1 MRKGAFVTPVYLSSV
16 WALMISYQL
25 FTQTA
30 VTTVIELIQGA
41 WPPLGTWLFS
51 RLDMIVF
58 IFAFAWVFIL
68 SSVLPTVILGKNRS
82 VLIQFLVVL
91 TLTFVSFIIQD
102 GLVTVFEGATIAQIL
117 NLAQL
122 FTNPVIALGFL
133 SLPYVFMVLLDLRS
147 RRTRYLRLP
156 RLRGENEVQAQDP
169 PVTPE

>member
-1 MRKGAFVTPVYLSSV
+1 MRKGTFITPVYLSSV

-30 VTTVIELIQGA
+30 VTTVIESIQGA

-51 RLDMIVF
+51 RVDMIVF

-147 RRTRYLRLP
+147 RRTRYIRFP
-156 RLRGENEVQAQDP
+156 RKQGENEVQAQDP
-169 PVTPE
+169 PVTPG

>member
-1 MRKGAFVTPVYLSSV
+1 
-16 WALMISYQL
+16 MISYQL

-30 VTTVIELIQGA
+30 VTTVIESINVY
-41 WPPLGTWLFS
+41 WPSIGTWLFS
-51 RLDMIVF
+51 RMDMIVF

-122 FTNPVIALGFL
+122 FMNPVIALGFL
-133 SLPYVFMVLLDLRS
+133 SLPYIFMVLLDLRS
-147 RRTRYLRLP
+147 RRTRYLRFP
-156 RLRGENEVQAQDP
+156 RLRVNNEAQAQDP

>member
-1 MRKGAFVTPVYLSSV
+1 
-16 WALMISYQL
+16 MISYQL

-30 VTTVIELIQGA
+30 VTTVIESINVY
-41 WPPLGTWLFS
+41 WPSIGTWLFS
-51 RLDMIVF
+51 RMDMIVF

-122 FTNPVIALGFL
+122 FMNPVIALGFL
-133 SLPYVFMVLLDLRS
+133 SLPYIFMVLLDLRS
-147 RRTRYLRLP
+147 RRTRYLRFP
-156 RLRGENEVQAQDP
+156 RLRVNNEAQAQDP
-169 PVTPE
+169 PVAPE